1 MKMMSLGSALIQY
14 EPSSYIRWESGQWQA
29 KREEHMHEDTGR
41 AASSHLPD
49 KETGLRE
56 SQPCQHLRFRFQ
68 SPNYGNPKSL
78 LQALA
83 EPLCPAKVSWCYLSS
98 EWAGPAWLLVRAGI
112 EPGWCQ
118 CAAKREDTVGTGEL
132 PASGLPEAAWKMD
145 ATWLPSPQQA
155 ET

>member
-29 KREEHMHEDTGR
+29 QRKEHTREDTGR

-56 SQPCQHLRFRFQ
+56 SQPCQHLRFGFQ
-68 SPNYGNPKSL
+68 SPKLRERERERENICYGNPKSL

-98 EWAGPAWLLVRAGI
+98 EWAGQV
-112 EPGWCQ
+112 
-118 CAAKREDTVGTGEL
+118 
-132 PASGLPEAAWKMD
+132 
-145 ATWLPSPQQA
+145 
-155 ET
+155 